1 MKDTDDIEIQTDAE
15 DYAGL
20 FAQHK
25 QSIMV
30 MAPTINHLDFIKV
43 DSHPQ
48 VGELRV
54 FIPFSPGIYVAL
66 KSSKIAPQNAVP
78 PSSINFLTS

>member
-1 MKDTDDIEIQTDAE
+1 MKDTDDVEIQTDAE
-15 DYAGL
+15 DYTGL
-20 FAQHK
+20 FAEHK

-30 MAPTINHLDFIKV
+30 MSPTINHLDFIKI
-43 DSHPQ
+43 DNHPQ

-66 KSSKIAPQNAVP
+66 KSSKIPVHNVP
-78 PSSINFLTS
+78 P